1 VCGLGS
7 IGPVRH
13 PSCKYL
19 WRLQDQKTTTK
30 DLPVENLSRKSGRTK
45 KKKKEGHLHR
55 ALYTSLFL
63 VSHLHNRTR
72 REEQQN
78 DHHYGLLKD
87 EIHPKD
93 THDGGRKKQQAI
105 ASAYLYYIM
114 GLFGSEVE
122 KKEWPFSLFDA
133 LPD

>member
-1 VCGLGS
+1 
-7 IGPVRH
+7 
-13 PSCKYL
+13 
-19 WRLQDQKTTTK
+19 
-30 DLPVENLSRKSGRTK
+30 
-45 KKKKEGHLHR
+45 
-55 ALYTSLFL
+55 
-63 VSHLHNRTR
+63 
-72 REEQQN
+72 
-78 DHHYGLLKD
+78 LKD
-87 EIHPKD
+87 ELHKKD

>member
-1 VCGLGS
+1 
-7 IGPVRH
+7 
-13 PSCKYL
+13 
-19 WRLQDQKTTTK
+19 
-30 DLPVENLSRKSGRTK
+30 
-45 KKKKEGHLHR
+45 
-55 ALYTSLFL
+55 
-63 VSHLHNRTR
+63 
-72 REEQQN
+72 
-78 DHHYGLLKD
+78 LKD